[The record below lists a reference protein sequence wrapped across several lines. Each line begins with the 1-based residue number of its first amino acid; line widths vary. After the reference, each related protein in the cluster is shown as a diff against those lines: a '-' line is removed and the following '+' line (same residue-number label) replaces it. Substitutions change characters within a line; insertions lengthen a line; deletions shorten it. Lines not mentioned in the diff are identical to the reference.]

1 MRINAD
7 ASKSVP
13 KMSELEELEAIERKT
28 KELVR
33 ELSVQPQEEVVEL
46 RDADGDADLIKVSTF
61 VSVRLDD
68 DEKD

>member
-1 MRINAD
+1 MRINAA
-7 ASKSVP
+7 ASKTAP

-33 ELSVQPQEEVVEL
+33 ELSVQPQEEVAEL
-46 RDADGDADLIKVSTF
+46 RNADDDDQIKVATF

-68 DEKD
+68 DYKE